1 MAGCL
6 GPYAYTQ
13 QFPVY
18 ALASL
23 TGVRSLQ
30 RLDPVFVALWMTGQI
45 VKAACDLFA
54 CRVCL
59 SSLGASRG
67 PWGVL
72 GAGAAMLALGMGA
85 AVWQPLQAL
94 LLHPRLWLARNR
106 PWPGWGRPLPCWWRP
121 GFGAKGAGLMRRA
134 LLLGLA
140 LWLALGLGGCGGK
153 ELHQRFLIRGMGVD
167 WDKGGCTVTRGR
179 QPRQRLGKS
188 CLPARGRPWPRP
200 SRRCPLTGRE
210 AFYSHNTLVVFG
222 RSCGEGGLGQALEFL
237 LEEGRVRPTAQAYLG
252 GGTAAEVLSLE
263 RGGA

>member
-1 MAGCL
+1 MARCAGCVLVLLALGTALVFGAAALRFQPENLTPLFPARPLALLKGAALFLGRTTLFADMAVLLPFVKGRKGLGFAAWAGGSSLLVGCLLALLAGCL

-94 LLHPRLWLARNR
+94 LLNPRLWLALTALA
-106 PWPGWGRPLPCWWRP
+106 GV
-121 GFGAKGAGLMRRA
+121 GAPFA
-134 LLLGLA
+134 LLLAARL
-140 LWLALGLGGCGGK
+140 
-153 ELHQRFLIRGMGVD
+153 RGE
-167 WDKGGCTVTRGR
+167 RGR
-179 QPRQRLGKS
+179 G
-188 CLPARGRPWPRP
+188 
-200 SRRCPLTGRE
+200 
-210 AFYSHNTLVVFG
+210 
-222 RSCGEGGLGQALEFL
+222 
-237 LEEGRVRPTAQAYLG
+237 
-252 GGTAAEVLSLE
+252 
-263 RGGA
+263 